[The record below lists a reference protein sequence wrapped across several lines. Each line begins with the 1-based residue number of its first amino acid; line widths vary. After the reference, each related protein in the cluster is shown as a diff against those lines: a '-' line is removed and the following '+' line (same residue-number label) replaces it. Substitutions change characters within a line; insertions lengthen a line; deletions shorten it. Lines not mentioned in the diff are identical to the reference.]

1 MVGRQGCDERGQA
14 TVELAVVLPIAI
26 IVAVIVV
33 NALAFLGSCATF
45 DRVARQAVCAWGAA
59 PAAGQDSREVAS
71 AVKDELERAVGAQ
84 NVVVSVRVED
94 TEFGLVR
101 FTARMEYSP
110 TLFGLGLRR
119 EIFGIALPPMTREVS
134 MVVDAYKPGVL
145 F

>member
-1 MVGRQGCDERGQA
+1 M
-14 TVELAVVLPIAI
+14 
-26 IVAVIVV
+26 
-33 NALAFLGSCATF
+33 
-45 DRVARQAVCAWGAA
+45 
-59 PAAGQDSREVAS
+59 AS

-94 TEFGLVR
+94 TEFGLDR

>member
-1 MVGRQGCDERGQA
+1 MG
-14 TVELAVVLPIAI
+14 
-26 IVAVIVV
+26 
-33 NALAFLGSCATF
+33 
-45 DRVARQAVCAWGAA
+45 
-59 PAAGQDSREVAS
+59 
-71 AVKDELERAVGAQ
+71 
-84 NVVVSVRVED
+84 VED

>member
-1 MVGRQGCDERGQA
+1 MGFLPVIY
-14 TVELAVVLPIAI
+14 LAITSPLGGYTAMFFVFGLQS
-26 IVAVIVV
+26 VAR
-33 NALAFLGSCATF
+33 AFIRATF